1 MGKPTRVAV
10 VGANG
15 RMGQLACNWIINAP
29 DLELVVRITRGD
41 DLGTSLASS
50 QSDVALDLTVA
61 GLGAIHAR
69 TILEGGVR
77 AVIGTSGLR
86 QGELQELQVL
96 AEQTQRGCL
105 VVPNF
110 CLGIT
115 IQQICARLALRFCP
129 ASGRDPAQVSILEE
143 HHPQKIDS
151 PSGTSLW
158 TAALLEADGAGPV
171 SIESER
177 RQGVLANQTVTFAW
191 GHETLDL
198 AHRVTNREGFGPGI
212 LLALQHVQTLE
223 GLEVG
228 LESAFGALLTE
239 DSL

>member
-1 MGKPTRVAV
+1 MGNPTRVAV
-10 VGANG
+10 VGSNG
-15 RMGQLACNWIINAP
+15 RMGQLACDWIVKAV
-29 DLELVVRITRGD
+29 DLELVARITRDD

-50 QSDVALDLTVA
+50 QSEVALDLTVA
-61 GLGAIHAR
+61 GLGAAHAR
-69 TILEGGVR
+69 TILERGVR
-77 AVIGTSGLR
+77 AVIGTSGLH
-86 QGELQELQVL
+86 QAELQELQGL
-96 AEQTQRGCL
+96 AKQTQRGCL

-115 IQQICARLALRFCP
+115 IQQICARLAMRFCP
-129 ASGRDPAQVSILEE
+129 SSGVDPVQVSILEE
-143 HHPQKIDS
+143 HHPQKVDS

-171 SIESER
+171 PIGSER
-177 RQGVLANQTVTFAW
+177 REGVLANQTVTFAW
-191 GHETLDL
+191 GHESLGL
-198 AHRVTNREGFGPGI
+198 AHRVTDREAFGPGI

-239 DSL
+239 D